1 MPAEL
6 ERICL
11 KMLAGLASDRYA
23 SASEVAEDLRAG
35 GSLRPR
41 SSPGPPRPDA
51 QGLAELRRPRG
62 RRLPQLLPGPR
73 DRDGLPES
81 VAWWKR
87 RIEADPPEGFAVGL
101 LLGPSGSGKSSLLRA
116 GILPRLEARC
126 LVVDVEAASGR
137 GRTEARL
144 LAAVRAADP
153 RLPQGSPL
161 RETLASV
168 RRGSDLA
175 VGTKLV
181 IVLDPFEPWL
191 ATEPDARGNDLAEA
205 LRQCDGRRLAALLLV
220 RDDFTL
226 QAARFLEQVEVPLVQ
241 GRELRHRRA
250 VRARPRPDGPALV
263 RPGAEK
269 LPAEPEP
276 LDPAQIEFLDRST
289 ALLAEQGRVNP
300 ARLSLFA
307 QLVADR
313 PWRPESLKGL
323 GGPEALGLAF
333 LDAAFVAVAAHPVLG
348 RRANAVKAILDAL
361 LPAPGVAIKGRPARA
376 GSWPP
381 WRDSRRIRPRP
392 PRSSALDGDL
402 RLITPASDEAEERP
416 GVHYQ
421 LTHDYLVAPLRRWLN
436 RDRMSTFRGRLGV
449 RLSEL
454 AADWAARPSPGNL
467 PGWWE
472 LPLLELGTDRG
483 LRTEPERRML
493 PRPADATVPG
503 WRRPWPARGSWPC
516 SP

>member
-1 MPAEL
+1 M
-6 ERICL
+6 
-11 KMLAGLASDRYA
+11 
-23 SASEVAEDLRAG
+23 
-35 GSLRPR
+35 
-41 SSPGPPRPDA
+41 
-51 QGLAELRRPRG
+51 
-62 RRLPQLLPGPR
+62 
-73 DRDGLPES
+73 
-81 VAWWKR
+81 
-87 RIEADPPEGFAVGL
+87 
-101 LLGPSGSGKSSLLRA
+101 LRA

-126 LVVDVEAASGR
+126 LVVDVEAASGP

-205 LRQCDGRRLAALLLV
+205 LRQCDGRRLAALLVV

-241 GRELRHRRA
+241 GRNFAIVEPFEPGHARTVLLSFGRA
-250 VRARPRPDGPALV
+250 LKNSPPSPSRWTRPRSSSSTDR
-263 RPGAEK
+263 RPCW
-269 LPAEPEP
+269 
-276 LDPAQIEFLDRST
+276 RSKVAST
-289 ALLAEQGRVNP
+289 
-300 ARLSLFA
+300 RLGS
-307 QLVADR
+307 R
-313 PWRPESLKGL
+313 CSPSWWPT
-323 GGPEALGLAF
+323 
-333 LDAAFVAVAAHPVLG
+333 
-348 RRANAVKAILDAL
+348 
-361 LPAPGVAIKGRPARA
+361 APGVPGRSKAGAGPRPWAWRSSTRPSRRSRPTRCWVAGPMPSRRSWTPLAPRRGWRSRGRPARA

-381 WRDSRRIRPRP
+381 WRDSRRIRPKP
-392 PRSSALDGDL
+392 PRSCAVLDGDL

-493 PRPADATVPG
+493 AAARRRHGARAAAALVGSGVLALLALIGQGRIEARRLEDRTEAAVLQLLRSAPEAVEDAFRASTARARPIP
-503 WRRPWPARGSWPC
+503 SWP
-516 SP
+516 PW